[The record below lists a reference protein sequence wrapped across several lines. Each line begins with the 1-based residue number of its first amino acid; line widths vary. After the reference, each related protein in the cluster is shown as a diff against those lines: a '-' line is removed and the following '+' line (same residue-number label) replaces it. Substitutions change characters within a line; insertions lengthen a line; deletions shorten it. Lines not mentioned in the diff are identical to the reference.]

1 MADPFGAHR
10 LKPGAPSSDQVDMA
24 RPLTAVRT
32 RRRPSDVRGDDVGD
46 IVVGWLVRVVVSVA
60 VVGVLLF
67 DAVSIAAAKMSV
79 TDQASMAARAASDDW
94 VVHHSQ
100 QMAFDAAWDA
110 AKEANPTNTVDTQ
123 SFTVA
128 QNGTVRL
135 TVHRTAPTLVLRL
148 VGPAHHWADVVGEGV
163 GRTGT

>member
-1 MADPFGAHR
+1 
-10 LKPGAPSSDQVDMA
+10 MA

-32 RRRPSDVRGDDVGD
+32 RTCRPDVRGDVGD
-46 IVVGWLVRVVVSVA
+46 IVVGWLVRVVASVA

-67 DAVSIAAAKMSV
+67 QAVSIAAA
-79 TDQASMAARAASDDW
+79 TLPDTAPASRAARGASDDW
-94 VVHHSQ
+94 VSHHSQ
-100 QMAFDAAWDA
+100 QSAFDAAWA
-110 AKEANPTNTVDTQ
+110 AATEANPTNTVDPK
-123 SFTVA
+123 SFQVA
-128 QNGTVRL
+128 QNGTVHL